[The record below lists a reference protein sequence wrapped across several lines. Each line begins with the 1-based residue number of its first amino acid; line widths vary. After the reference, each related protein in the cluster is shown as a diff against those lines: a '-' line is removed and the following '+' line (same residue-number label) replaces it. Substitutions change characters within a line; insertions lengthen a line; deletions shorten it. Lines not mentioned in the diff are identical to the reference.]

1 MTSSFRL
8 PSFREGIP
16 GLGYS
21 NDGGTLDLFGDY
33 EGIDLSSN
41 IPYQIPDSAIPISVG
56 QGAGSTSA
64 SNFLNQALGGLL
76 GGLGGSGGGLSSEDI
91 EDLTDTVRD
100 ETSDLRDDIDDVYR
114 EIANAY
120 GITPQQAIAGWEQ
133 RLQGIDTDFRNRY
146 DGRLYGFSPT
156 PARLG
161 TQEFVTEM
169 DKALGTYSN
178 LVRPQF
184 MNVAV
189 DPPVVSLDK
198 KEIDKNMEYME
209 NISRA
214 IGFAKEGMD
223 DIVGNYQGAQTQE
236 FIYEPG
242 GQNYSPTAIAGR
254 LGSADT
260 VRSFMNPTADYLP
273 LTKY

>member
-1 MTSSFRL
+1 MTKLL
-8 PSFREGIP
+8 PSFG
-16 GLGYS
+16 
-21 NDGGTLDLFGDY
+21 NY
-33 EGIDLSSN
+33 EGIDYSSNIFDGIDFSTN

-56 QGAGSTSA
+56 QGAGNTSA
-64 SNFLNQALGGLL
+64 PDFLNQALGGLL
-76 GGLGGSGGGLSSEDI
+76 GGLGGSRGGGSLGGLSRDEI
-91 EDLTDTVRD
+91 EDLTDTVKD
-100 ETSDLRDDIDDVYR
+100 EIGDLRGDIDDLYG
-114 EIANAY
+114 EIASAF
-120 GITPQQAIAGWEQ
+120 GVTPEQFIAGQEQ
-133 RLQGIDTDFRNRY
+133 RLQDLNTRFRNEY
-146 DGRLYGFSPT
+146 DQRLYGYSPT
-156 PARLG
+156 PGSLG
-161 TQEFVTEM
+161 TQNFVSEM

-189 DPPVVSLDK
+189 DPPVVGLDK

-242 GQNYSPTAIAGR
+242 GQNYNPTAIASR

>member
-16 GLGYS
+16 GIGYS
-21 NDGGTLDLFGDY
+21 SNGGTLDIGGMSPS
-33 EGIDLSSN
+33 EILSSKDIDFN
-41 IPYQIPDSAIPISVG
+41 VVPGTNSAG
-56 QGAGSTSA
+56 DL
-64 SNFLNQALGGLL
+64 LNEVLGGVL
-76 GGLGGSGGGLSSEDI
+76 GGLGGSGGGGGSLGGLSRDEI
-91 EDLTDTVRD
+91 EDLTDTVKD
-100 ETSDLRDDIDDVYR
+100 EISDLRGDIDDLYG
-114 EIANAY
+114 EIASAF
-120 GITPQQAIAGWEQ
+120 GVTPEQFIAGQEQ
-133 RLQGIDTDFRNRY
+133 RLQDLNTRFRNEY
-146 DGRLYGFSPT
+146 DQRLYGYSPT
-156 PARLG
+156 PGSLG
-161 TQEFVTEM
+161 TQNFVSEM

-189 DPPVVSLDK
+189 DPPVVGLDK

-242 GQNYSPTAIAGR
+242 GQNYNPTAIAGR